1 MIYSNDER
9 NTQEKKGRT
18 DVLKSLSGYLAR
30 KLGKNPSGSEEYIE
44 DEIISMVNE
53 GHEQGVIQ
61 ESQAMMIQ
69 NIFEFTDKEAQDVMT
84 HRRNITAIDGN
95 TSLRDALTFM
105 LDDIHSRFPV
115 YLDNLDNITG
125 ILFLKDAMRCHTRN
139 QHSYDDWLIKDI
151 PGLLRKAVFI
161 PETRSLSPL
170 FKNMQMKKL
179 QMVIVADE
187 YGQTA
192 GLVAMED
199 ILEEIVG
206 NIQDEYDNDETMIE
220 KLSDGDFL
228 ISGLAPLDDVARA
241 LGLSMEEVDF
251 ETLNGFLIS
260 RLDKIPS
267 DDDRSEIITDGYSF
281 RILSVANKTI
291 ERVKAHKLPDTEE
304 EKQTEE
310 TK

>member
-1 MIYSNDER
+1 MLYSLNER

-18 DVLKSLSGYLAR
+18 RVLKSLSGYLAR
-30 KLGKNPSGSEEYIE
+30 KLGKNPSGSDEYEE
-44 DEIISMVNE
+44 EIISMVNE

-61 ESQAMMIQ
+61 ESQAQMIQ

-84 HRRNITAIDGN
+84 HRRNITAIDGTMN
-95 TSLRDALTFM
+95 LRDALTFM
-105 LDDIHSRFPV
+105 LDDTHSRFPV
-115 YLDNLDNITG
+115 YLDNLDNIIG
-125 ILFLKDAMRCHTRN
+125 ILFLKDAMRWHTRD
-139 QHSYDDWLIKDI
+139 QHAYDDWQIKDV
-151 PGLLRKAVFI
+151 PNLLRKAVFS
-161 PETRSLSPL
+161 PETRNISQL
-170 FKNMQMKKL
+170 FKNMQMRKL

-220 KLSDGDFL
+220 KLSDGDYL
-228 ISGLAPLDDVARA
+228 ISGLAPLDEVGKM
-241 LGLSMEEVDF
+241 LGLPFDDVDF
-251 ETLNGFLIS
+251 ETLNGYLIS
-260 RLDKIPS
+260 KLDKIPS
-267 DDDRSEIITDGYSF
+267 DDDRSEIIADGYSF

-291 ERVKAHKLPDTEE
+291 ERVRVHRLPE
-304 EKQTEE
+304 EKEEQNEE

>member
-1 MIYSNDER
+1 MLYSLNER

-18 DVLKSLSGYLAR
+18 RVLKSLSGYLAR
-30 KLGKNPSGSEEYIE
+30 KFGKNPSGSDEYEE
-44 DEIISMVNE
+44 EIISMVNE

-61 ESQAMMIQ
+61 ESQAQMIQ

-84 HRRNITAIDGN
+84 HRRNITAIDGTMN
-95 TSLRDALTFM
+95 LRDALTFM
-105 LDDIHSRFPV
+105 LDDTHSRFPV
-115 YLDNLDNITG
+115 YLDNLDNIIG
-125 ILFLKDAMRCHTRN
+125 ILFLKDAMRWHTRD
-139 QHSYDDWLIKDI
+139 QHAYDDWQIKDV
-151 PGLLRKAVFI
+151 PNLLRKAVFI
-161 PETRSLSPL
+161 PETRNISQL
-170 FKNMQMKKL
+170 FKNMQMRKL

-220 KLSDGDFL
+220 KLSDGDYL
-228 ISGLAPLDDVARA
+228 ISGLAPLDEVGKI
-241 LGLSMEEVDF
+241 LGLPLDDVDF
-251 ETLNGFLIS
+251 ETLNGYLIS
-260 RLDKIPS
+260 KLDKIPS
-267 DDDRSEIITDGYSF
+267 DDDRSEIIADGYSF

-291 ERVKAHKLPDTEE
+291 ERVRVHRLPE
-304 EKQTEE
+304 EKEEQNEE

>member
-1 MIYSNDER
+1 MLYSLNER

-18 DVLKSLSGYLAR
+18 RVLKSLSGYLAR
-30 KLGKNPSGSEEYIE
+30 KLGKNPSGSDEYEE
-44 DEIISMVNE
+44 EIISMVNE

-61 ESQAMMIQ
+61 ESQAQMIQ

-84 HRRNITAIDGN
+84 HRRNITAIDGTMN
-95 TSLRDALTFM
+95 LRDALTFM
-105 LDDIHSRFPV
+105 LDDTHSRFPV
-115 YLDNLDNITG
+115 YLDNLDNIIG
-125 ILFLKDAMRCHTRN
+125 ILFLKDAMRWHTRD
-139 QHSYDDWLIKDI
+139 QHAYDDWQIKDV
-151 PGLLRKAVFI
+151 PNLLRKAVFI
-161 PETRSLSPL
+161 PETRNISQL
-170 FKNMQMKKL
+170 FKNMQMRKL

-220 KLSDGDFL
+220 KLSDGDYL
-228 ISGLAPLDDVARA
+228 ISGLAPLDEVGKM
-241 LGLSMEEVDF
+241 LGLPFDDVDF
-251 ETLNGFLIS
+251 GTLNGYLIS
-260 RLDKIPS
+260 KLDKIPS
-267 DDDRSEIITDGYSF
+267 DDDRSEIIADGYSF

-291 ERVKAHKLPDTEE
+291 ERVRVHRLPE
-304 EKQTEE
+304 EKEEQNEE